1 MTRTA
6 ARTNSH
12 SRASTPK
19 RRSASGS
26 STGSVRPAIEQ
37 DGRADLDPVPG
48 AKLTGGDG
56 FAVDP
61 GTVRR
66 PSVDKSYRVADQVQ
80 FGVPT
85 ADPRILETNVGA
97 GAAADHRHRVG
108 QRDAGLGTTHRCAGR
123 ICAATVGDDD
133 AMPWAGYER
142 HRGRRG
148 RRCCRGRTIQCT
160 TIGAAGAAG
169 IGCRITADGEPAHLQ
184 GGVVLETHLDRAG
197 EGVTGLL
204 RVGLQHFAEGL
215 PQRLCVRRQPFVV
228 VIAQGDDKAVRGNDP
243 TWADHYPAIIDL
255 PLQCASDVR
264 GHRLALED
272 ATKGTF
278 NQTFE
283 ASLEAVEDT
292 HRTRSFLTGHD
303 RSRATS
309 ASRSPPVSYT
319 HLTL

>member
-1 MTRTA
+1 MGSPLTRVPFVDPASTSRTESPTRCSSACRRLTPGSSRRTSALALRPTTVTGLDSATLASAPPTA
-6 ARTNSH
+6 ALGG
-12 SRASTPK
+12 
-19 RRSASGS
+19 SAL
-26 STGSVRPAIEQ
+26 P
-37 DGRADLDPVPG
+37 
-48 AKLTGGDG
+48 
-56 FAVDP
+56 
-61 GTVRR
+61 
-66 PSVDKSYRVADQVQ
+66 PSVMTMR
-80 FGVPT
+80 
-85 ADPRILETNVGA
+85 
-97 GAAADHRHRVG
+97 
-108 QRDAGLGTTHRCAGR
+108 
-123 ICAATVGDDD
+123 
-133 AMPWAGYER
+133 
-142 HRGRRG
+142 
-148 RRCCRGRTIQCT
+148 CRGRGTNAI
-160 TIGAAGAAG
+160 
-169 IGCRITADGEPAHLQ
+169 ADGVD
-184 GGVVLETHLDRAG
+184 GGAAG